1 MVYKNLYVNSIIRI
15 ILIVITCYVLTY
27 VYIKLNDWLI
37 ISNLIALLIIQL
49 VLMIN
54 YFNKLNSK
62 LDDFFSSVEN
72 DDVSFS
78 IHTKFREKKF
88 KKLVE
93 RLTNISSKIKNLR
106 IENEKQNFFFK
117 YVVEN
122 VNIGLLGIDKEGKV
136 ELINKALYEILNIK
150 TISNI
155 SQLDDASPGIV
166 SKLVKLNPDSQIL
179 IKMKQDGIT
188 TPISVKAK
196 EYNFYDKNIK
206 LFSFQNIKR
215 ELEEKELDSWQKM
228 IRILTHEIMN
238 STGPIVSSIDT
249 ISDILK
255 DESKKGPKSMKDI
268 DDEMIN
274 DTLKGIQIIKERSIG
289 LNDFVNNFRKLTV
302 MPKLNIEN
310 LKLEPVFENIFYL
323 FNNDF
328 KKNKIQTEI
337 EIYPAHLYLPVD
349 RKLFEQVLINLI
361 KNSIDG
367 LKQIKNKKK
376 IINLKAFL
384 DYLNRVNVQVID
396 NGKGIDEQ
404 IIDQVFLPFFTTK
417 ENGSGIGLSWVK
429 QIMKLHGGDVLLK
442 SVTEQETIVTLIF

>member
-1 MVYKNLYVNSIIRI
+1 MVYKNLFVNSIIRI
-15 ILIVITCYVLTY
+15 VLILINCYIIAY
-27 VYIKLNDWLI
+27 VQIKLNDWLI
-37 ISNLIALLIIQL
+37 FSNLVALLIIQL

-54 YFNKLNSK
+54 YFNQLNSK
-62 LDDFFSSVEN
+62 LDDFFSSVDN

-78 IHTKFREKKF
+78 IHSKFREKKF
-88 KKLVE
+88 KRLVE
-93 RLTNISSKIKNLR
+93 RLTNISNKIKNLR

-136 ELINKALYEILNIK
+136 ELINKAVYEILNIK
-150 TISNI
+150 TITNI
-155 SQLDDASPGIV
+155 SQLDVSSPGIV
-166 SKLVKLNPDSQIL
+166 SKLLRLNSDSQIL
-179 IKMKQDGIT
+179 IKTKQNGII
-188 TPISVKAK
+188 TPILVKANK
-196 EYNFYDKNIK
+196 YNFYDKNIK

-215 ELEEKELDSWQKM
+215 ELEEKELESWQKM

-255 DESKKGPKSMKDI
+255 DENKKGPKSKKDI
-268 DDEMIN
+268 NDEIIH
-274 DTLKGIQIIKERSIG
+274 DILKGIQIIKERSIG
-289 LNDFVNNFRKLTV
+289 LNDFVNNFRQLTV

-310 LKLEPVFENIFYL
+310 FKLEPVFKNILYL
-323 FNNDF
+323 FNSDF
-328 KKNKIQTEI
+328 KRNKIQTEI
-337 EIYPAHLYLPVD
+337 EIYPVYLDLSVD

-396 NGKGIDEQ
+396 NGKGIDEE

-442 SVTEQETIVTLIF
+442 SVIEQETIVTLIF